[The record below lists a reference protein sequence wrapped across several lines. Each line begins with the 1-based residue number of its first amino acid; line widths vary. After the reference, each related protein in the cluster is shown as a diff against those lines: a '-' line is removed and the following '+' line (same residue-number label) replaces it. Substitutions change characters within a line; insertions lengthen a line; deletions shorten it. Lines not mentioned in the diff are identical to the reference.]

1 MAALPP
7 LAKERTKREMIIIYV
22 IAARRWL
29 EQSERATYRD
39 KAKAPCVRKH
49 RRVEATYSSVS
60 VMDDAAKDA
69 LSQVKLPMTN
79 HHG

>member
-1 MAALPP
+1 MGVFYINGVNSMPFVKKCENTL
-7 LAKERTKREMIIIYV
+7 
-22 IAARRWL
+22 
-29 EQSERATYRD
+29 D
-39 KAKAPCVRKH
+39 KTTRKH
-49 RRVEATYSSVS
+49 RRGEAAYSSVS